1 MGERAAVLHITT
13 SSTLSKNQNAGPLFA
28 TNLLKLIVVVEIESN
43 SRVVQSEIG
52 VDEVVYTLR
61 GFDAAA
67 AVDVVVVVIVLELD
81 PPASGNCKAE
91 ESKRLG
97 MVIENCEV
105 SPAAAAAESAAAG
118 EWRWRRL
125 SGLGRA
131 VSIFGAV
138 RIVWSAGS
146 ADWRRV
152 AYDGISA

>member
-1 MGERAAVLHITT
+1 M
-13 SSTLSKNQNAGPLFA
+13 
-28 TNLLKLIVVVEIESN
+28 
-43 SRVVQSEIG
+43 
-52 VDEVVYTLR
+52 YTLR

-67 AVDVVVVVIVLELD
+67 AVGVVVIVVVLEVD

-91 ESKRLG
+91 ESKGLG

-105 SPAAAAAESAAAG
+105 SPAAESAGVG
-118 EWRWRRL
+118 EWHWRRL

-131 VSIFGAV
+131 VSVFGAV